1 MDTNLPSG
9 SEVNTQERLEKAIRE
24 EPRRWIPTYDENGE
38 LARVIDADSS
48 RLWVKTAEGWV
59 YVE

>member
-1 MDTNLPSG
+1 MT
-9 SEVNTQERLEKAIRE
+9 TQEKLEKAVRE
-24 EPRRWIPTYDENGE
+24 EPRRWIPSYDEDGE

-48 RLWVKTAEGWV
+48 RLWLRTEKGWV